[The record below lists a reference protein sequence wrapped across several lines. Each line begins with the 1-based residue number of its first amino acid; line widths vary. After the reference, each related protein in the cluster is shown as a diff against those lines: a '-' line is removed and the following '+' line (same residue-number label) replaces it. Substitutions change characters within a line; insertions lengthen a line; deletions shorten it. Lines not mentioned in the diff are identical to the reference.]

1 MHTMLQLILTEG
13 LGKLTFIADKLR
25 LKNMLQCNGWHGA
38 GHLSDRISAQ
48 TLLIFMV
55 GRLLWMYVPLQNI
68 HSSSVSTL
76 EIVSFSSVPIK

>member
-55 GRLLWMYVPLQNI
+55 GRLSWMYVPLLNI
-68 HSSSVSTL
+68 HSSSVSTP
-76 EIVSFSSVPIK
+76 EIVNFTSVPIK